1 MTGPPSS
8 AQLPPPESVA
18 AQPPPPPPPVV
29 MLSQPPTAMYATSA
43 QITDDARRWNEARA
57 AAGMPPILHQ
67 LQAPNPNNAIGVQ
80 PTQRMPIPP
89 SLHQQALLPMAYAPT
104 QLQTLPPQQH
114 QPLMPNVPSLFN
126 HQQQQQLQQQG
137 LMPTPDQMQQQLAQ
151 MPLVALQPNAPL
163 NAVVYPSV
171 PQPTQRPGWSEC
183 RLSTI
188 KVTAASGSAEK
199 SSIGGAGGSTARRKT
214 QDDVD
219 GYGKPSL
226 APILGEKLQTLCHS
240 IDPSYTLDSEV
251 QERLVEMADAFVEKV
266 TRDSIKLA
274 RHRGSSCMDVVDVAL
289 ALKKGFNME
298 VPGLGPPSVANG
310 GSARGEMMGGWLFA
324 DKVNL
329 GAGRSKE
336 GGQRP
341 SLSKKRKTSGSA
353 AAAAAM

>member
-1 MTGPPSS
+1 
-8 AQLPPPESVA
+8 
-18 AQPPPPPPPVV
+18 
-29 MLSQPPTAMYATSA
+29 
-43 QITDDARRWNEARA
+43 
-57 AAGMPPILHQ
+57 
-67 LQAPNPNNAIGVQ
+67 
-80 PTQRMPIPP
+80 
-89 SLHQQALLPMAYAPT
+89 
-104 QLQTLPPQQH
+104 
-114 QPLMPNVPSLFN
+114 
-126 HQQQQQLQQQG
+126 
-137 LMPTPDQMQQQLAQ
+137 MQQQLAQ

-171 PQPTQRPGWSEC
+171 PQPTQRPGWSEG

-188 KVTAASGSAEK
+188 KVTEASGSAEK
-199 SSIGGAGGSTARRKT
+199 SSIGDAGGSTARRKT